1 MRWYSRLTLREPLTN
16 KVAEQDTLQRHVTL
30 GHGRKWQERQ
40 DKYEEL
46 IKRNRKTVQSTSV
59 QSTGVQNTLCTQ
71 KSMYRK
77 SPKFGQGPQVRSM
90 PRIFTKRAQYT
101 QERRN

>member
-16 KVAEQDTLQRHVTL
+16 KVAEQDILQRYVTL
-30 GHGRKWQERQ
+30 AHRRKWQERQ

-59 QSTGVQNTLCTQ
+59 QSTGVQGTGVQNTLCTQ
-71 KSMYRK
+71 KSM
-77 SPKFGQGPQVRSM
+77 
-90 PRIFTKRAQYT
+90 
-101 QERRN
+101 